1 MRSSYV
7 TPNKIPKK
15 SSSKLR
21 QENHN
26 KELRKSPQRRMEK
39 APHNLEEPRRTIYTY
54 HEGSY
59 KVYLATHTSILLSIS
74 HMKLSS

>member
-1 MRSSYV
+1 M

-15 SSSKLR
+15 LSSKLR

-26 KELRKSPQRRMEK
+26 KKLRKSPQRRRGK
-39 APHNLEEPRRTIYTY
+39 APHNLEEPRGIIYTY

-59 KVYLATHTSILLSIS
+59 KVWLATSTSIPLSRS